1 MLKKPVLQF
10 SIPCLELE
18 TEDKPPIFSYVFY
31 ELPYPNSPVSFY
43 IANGWSNGQGS
54 FEQEIVI
61 KKPSG
66 QKLVSTG
73 KQDFELKQRNVPQL
87 MVNYFKDIQFDEFGD
102 YTVEIYLNDEP
113 VMEYVLTVRQL
124 SAEEIAKFLS
134 AVQQQES
141 KSANKPEIKSEKV
154 DTQKPKTASSEDE
167 GFIISG

>member
-1 MLKKPVLQF
+1 MSKKPVLQF

-66 QKLVSTG
+66 EKLVSTG

-102 YTVEIYLNDEP
+102 YTVEIYLNDEQI
-113 VMEYVLTVRQL
+113 MDYVLIVRQL
-124 SAEEIAKFLS
+124 TSEEIAKFLA

-141 KSANKPEIKSEKV
+141 KSASKPEIKPEKV
-154 DTQKPKTASSEDE
+154 DTEKPKTASSEDE